1 MLKTISVIG
10 NVAADIV
17 SRAVDEWPA
26 PGMEILVDSISFRTG
41 GAAGTTA
48 AVLASMGAP
57 VRLNAT
63 IGDDVVGRVVR
74 AGLAEVGVD
83 LSYLKIVP
91 EYPTTISLAFESD
104 TKDRSF
110 ISACGHLEHFS
121 FADIDPSAYRA
132 DLVLLTG
139 YFTTPALQ
147 ASTLR
152 QLDLIRSSGSLSLF
166 DPGSD
171 QFGWSPA
178 VLADLKSY
186 LAAVDCFVPN
196 AQELLAI
203 SGLRDVDEALERV
216 SQLCGGWLIAKLG
229 KDGCAGVGPNGEFFR
244 HAIEPVPSADTTGAG
259 DSFNAGLLFGLARG
273 LGWSDAARLGSRVAT
288 AVLTKPKEARI
299 LSAQEA
305 LALV

>member
-17 SRAVDEWPA
+17 SRAVDAWPE
-26 PGMEILVDSISFRTG
+26 PGTEMLVDTVCFRTG

-57 VRLNAT
+57 VQLHAT
-63 IGDDVVGRVVR
+63 IGDDVVGRAVET
-74 AGLAEVGVD
+74 GLAEAGVD
-83 LSYLKIVP
+83 LSYLKIVSKL
-91 EYPTTISLAFESD
+91 PTTISLAFESD
-104 TKDRSF
+104 AKDRSF
-110 ISACGHLEHFS
+110 ISARGHLEHFS
-121 FADIDPSAYRA
+121 FDDIDPAAYGA

-139 YFTTPALQ
+139 YFTMPALQ

-152 QLDLIRSSGSLSLF
+152 QLDRIKSRGSLSFF

-171 QFGWSPA
+171 PFGWSPA
-178 VLADLKSY
+178 VVADLKSY
-186 LAAVDCFVPN
+186 LPVVDCFVPN

-203 SGLRDVDEALERV
+203 ADLSNIDDALEHV
-216 SQLCGGWLIAKLG
+216 SKLCGGWLIAKLG

-259 DSFNAGLLFGLARG
+259 DSFNAGLLFGLASG
-273 LGWSDAARLGSRVAT
+273 MDWSEAARLGSRVAT
-288 AVLTKPKEARI
+288 AVLRKPKESRI
-299 LSAQEA
+299 LSPQEA

>member
-26 PGMEILVDSISFRTG
+26 PGMEILVDSICFRTG

-57 VRLNAT
+57 VQLHAT
-63 IGDDVVGRVVR
+63 IGDDTVGRTVKTS
-74 AGLAEVGVD
+74 LAHVGVD
-83 LSYLKIVP
+83 LLGLKVT
-91 EYPTTISLAFESD
+91 EEFPTTISLAFESD
-104 TKDRSF
+104 AKDRSF
-110 ISACGHLEHFS
+110 ISARGHLEHFS
-121 FADIDPSAYRA
+121 FEDIDPSAYQA

-147 ASTLR
+147 TSTLR
-152 QLDLIRSSGSLSLF
+152 QLGLIKSSGSMSFF

-178 VLADLKSY
+178 VLADLRSY
-186 LAAVDCFVPN
+186 LVVVDCFVPN

-203 SGLRDVDEALERV
+203 SGCSDIDDALEQV
-216 SQLCGGWLIAKLG
+216 SKLCDGWLIAKLG
-229 KDGCAGVGPNGEFFR
+229 KDGCAGMGPNGETFR
-244 HAIEPVPSADTTGAG
+244 HSIEPVPSADTTGAG
-259 DSFNAGLLFGLARG
+259 DSFNAGLLFGLAKG
-273 LGWSDAARLGSRVAT
+273 MDWSEAARLGSRVAT
-288 AVLTKPKEARI
+288 AVLRKRKDGRI
-299 LSAQEA
+299 LSPQEA
-305 LALV
+305 LDFI